1 MMSYQPAPQEKLFY
15 TGIHLDKRIRKNHPL
30 RRIDKVIDFEFIYK
44 EVKDKYGS
52 NGNASVP
59 PTVIL
64 KLMLLLVFY
73 NVRSERE
80 LMETLTERLDWLWFL
95 GYDLD
100 TDIPNHSVL
109 SKARKRWGVEA
120 FKKFFEMIV
129 WQCAEAGLVN
139 GSKIFIDSSL
149 IDADASNNSVVDTHS
164 LKRYLNK
171 SYLELER
178 RLDEKEDTRKDSKD
192 FREVNNRYI
201 STTDPDASIVR
212 VGKPKLRYHTH
223 RAVDPAAEVITAT
236 EVTTGDVNEAHRM
249 NSLMQAHQ
257 GNTGAN
263 ANTVVADSKYGTIEN
278 YLSCYDRGVK
288 AHIPDLKKKQ
298 ANSGLRSGIFADDR
312 FVYDKETNT
321 YECPAGKR
329 LKRKSL
335 HEARQGIDYGA
346 PKKECEKC
354 ELRPQCT
361 KNKAGRTVKRH
372 LRQEEIDYMRAL
384 AGSMQSKKDIKTR
397 QHLMERTFARAKRF
411 GFKRARWRRLWR
423 VQIQEYITAAIQN
436 IEKLVRYGRGTRNA
450 AAVAMEIAQRKGL
463 NGLFDFFNNCIGT
476 IFGKEKNRQP
486 ILCCH

>member
-1 MMSYQPAPQEKLFY
+1 MMSYQPPPQEKLFY
-15 TGIHLDKRIRKNHPL
+15 TGVHLDKRMRRNHPL
-30 RRIDKVIDFEFIYK
+30 RAINKRIDFDFIYK

-52 NGNASVP
+52 NGNVSVP
-59 PTVIL
+59 PPVIL

-80 LMETLTERLDWLWFL
+80 LMETMPERLDWLWFL

-100 TDIPNHSVL
+100 TEIPNHSVL
-109 SKARKRWGVEA
+109 SKARKKWGVET

-129 WQCAEAGLVN
+129 WQCVESGLVD

-164 LKRYLNK
+164 LKKYLNK
-171 SYLELER
+171 SYRELEK
-178 RLDEKEDTRKDSKD
+178 RLDEKEDTRKDSKN

-257 GNTGAN
+257 GNIGAN
-263 ANTVVADSKYGTIEN
+263 ANTVVADSKYGTIQN
-278 YLSCYDRGVK
+278 YLTCYDKGVK
-288 AHIPDLKKKQ
+288 AHMPDLKRKQ
-298 ANSGLRSGIFADDR
+298 ANSGLRRGIFADDR
-312 FVYDKETNT
+312 FTYDKETNT

-329 LKRKSL
+329 LKLKSL

-372 LRQEEIDYMRAL
+372 LRQQEIDYMRAL
-384 AGSMQSKKDIKTR
+384 AGSAQSKKDIKTR
-397 QHLMERTFARAKRF
+397 QHLMERSFARAKRF
-411 GFKRARWRRLWR
+411 GFKRARWRGLWR
-423 VQIQEYITAAIQN
+423 VQIQEYITSAIQN
-436 IEKLVRYGRGTRNA
+436 IEILIKYGRGTRNA
-450 AAVAMEIAQRKGL
+450 VAVAMEIAQRKGL

-486 ILCCH
+486 ILCCY

>member
-1 MMSYQPAPQEKLFY
+1 MGYQSPPQSSLFY
-15 TGIHLDKRIRKNHPL
+15 VGINLDKRIRSNHPL
-30 RRIDKVIDFEFIYK
+30 RKIDDLIDFDFIYK
-44 EVKDKYGS
+44 EVQDKYGR
-52 NGNASVP
+52 NGNVSVAP
-59 PTVIL
+59 PVIL
-64 KLMLLLVFY
+64 KLILLLVLY

-80 LMETLTERLDWLWFL
+80 LMETLPERLDWLWFL

-100 TDIPNHSVL
+100 TEIPNHSIL
-109 SKARKRWGVEA
+109 SKARKKWGVET

-129 WQCAEAGLVN
+129 WQCVESGLVD

-149 IDADASNNSVVDTHS
+149 IDADASNNSVVDTQS
-164 LKRYLNK
+164 LGRYLNK
-171 SYLELER
+171 SYLELEK
-178 RLDEKEDTRKDSKD
+178 RLDEKEDTRKDTKN

-249 NSLMQAHQ
+249 NSLMDAHQ
-257 GNTGAN
+257 QNRGKKAE
-263 ANTVVADSKYGTIEN
+263 TVVADSKYGTIQN
-278 YLSCYDRGVK
+278 YLTCYDRGVK

-298 ANSGLRSGIFADDR
+298 ANSGLRREIFSDNR
-312 FVYDKETNT
+312 FTYDKETDT

-335 HEARQGIDYGA
+335 HEARQGIDYA
-346 PKKECEKC
+346 ASKKECGTC
-354 ELRPQCT
+354 ELQPQCT

-384 AGSMQSKKDIKTR
+384 AGSAQSKKDIKTR
-397 QHLMERTFARAKRF
+397 QHLMERSFARARRY
-411 GFKRARWRRLWR
+411 GFKRARWRGLWR
-423 VQIQEYITAAIQN
+423 VQIQEYITATIQN
-436 IEKLVRYGRGTRNA
+436 IEILVKYGRDTRNA
-450 AAVAMEIAQRKGL
+450 VAVAMEIAQRKGL

-486 ILCCH
+486 ILCCY

>member
-15 TGIHLDKRIRKNHPL
+15 TGIHLDRRIRKNHPL

-52 NGNASVP
+52 NGNVSVP
-59 PTVIL
+59 PPVIL

-80 LMETLTERLDWLWFL
+80 LIETLPERLDWLWFL

-120 FKKFFEMIV
+120 FKKFFEIIV
-129 WQCAEAGLVN
+129 WQCAETGLVD

-171 SYLELER
+171 SYQELER

-249 NSLMQAHQ
+249 NSLMQAHH

-312 FVYDKETNT
+312 FVYDKETDT

-397 QHLMERTFARAKRF
+397 QHLMERSFARAWRY
-411 GFKRARWRRLWR
+411 GFKRARWRGLWR
-423 VQIQEYITAAIQN
+423 VQIQEYITATIQN
-436 IEKLVRYGRGTRNA
+436 IGILIKYRRGTRNA
-450 AAVAMEIAQRKGL
+450 VAAMEIAQRKGL

-476 IFGKEKNRQP
+476 IFGKEKNCQP

>member
-1 MMSYQPAPQEKLFY
+1 
-15 TGIHLDKRIRKNHPL
+15 
-30 RRIDKVIDFEFIYK
+30 
-44 EVKDKYGS
+44 
-52 NGNASVP
+52 
-59 PTVIL
+59 
-64 KLMLLLVFY
+64 
-73 NVRSERE
+73 
-80 LMETLTERLDWLWFL
+80 METMPERLDWLWFL

-100 TDIPNHSVL
+100 TEIPNHSVL
-109 SKARKRWGVEA
+109 SKARKKWGVET

-129 WQCAEAGLVN
+129 WQCVESGLVD

-164 LKRYLNK
+164 LKKYLNK
-171 SYLELER
+171 SYRELEK
-178 RLDEKEDTRKDSKD
+178 RLDEKEDTRKDSKN

-263 ANTVVADSKYGTIEN
+263 ANTVVADSKYGTIQN
-278 YLSCYDRGVK
+278 YLTCYDRGVK

-298 ANSGLRSGIFADDR
+298 ANSGLRRGIFADDR
-312 FVYDKETNT
+312 FVYDKETDT
-321 YECPAGKR
+321 YGCPAGKH

-335 HEARQGIDYGA
+335 HEARQGIDYA
-346 PKKECEKC
+346 ASKKECGIC

-372 LRQEEIDYMRAL
+372 LRQEEIDCMRAL
-384 AGSMQSKKDIKTR
+384 AGNAQSKKDIKTR
-397 QHLMERTFARAKRF
+397 QHLMERSFARARRY
-411 GFKRARWRRLWR
+411 GFKRARWRGLWR

-436 IEKLVRYGRGTRNA
+436 IEILIKYGRGTRNA
-450 AAVAMEIAQRKGL
+450 VAVAMEIAQRKGL

>member
-80 LMETLTERLDWLWFL
+80 LMETLPERLDWLWFL

-257 GNTGAN
+257 GNTGAK
-263 ANTVVADSKYGTIEN
+263 AETVVADSKYGTIQN
-278 YLSCYDRGVK
+278 YLTCYDKGVK
-288 AHIPDLKKKQ
+288 AHMPDLKRKQ

-312 FVYDKETNT
+312 FVYDKETDT

-335 HEARQGIDYGA
+335 HEARQGIDYA
-346 PKKECEKC
+346 ASKKECGIC

-450 AAVAMEIAQRKGL
+450 VAVAMEIAQRKGL
-463 NGLFDFFNNCIGT
+463 NRLLDLLNHCIGP
-476 IFGKEKNRQP
+476 IFGEKKHQP
-486 ILCCH
+486 ILCCY